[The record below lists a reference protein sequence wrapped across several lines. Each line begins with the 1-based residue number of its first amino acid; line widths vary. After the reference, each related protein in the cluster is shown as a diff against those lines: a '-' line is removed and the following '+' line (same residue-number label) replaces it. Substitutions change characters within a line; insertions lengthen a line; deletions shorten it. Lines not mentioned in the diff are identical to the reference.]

1 MTMRRAVWGLLLL
14 PGLAT
19 ADTFGGF
26 SGVDR
31 PYLVNADKVCAPV
44 KVEKGAAAG
53 VPVCEKAAAD
63 IIAKLSFKEPVIQSG
78 AKATFAATASGRTL
92 TITRKQAGTPVLT
105 WTAPDTIKVVD
116 LYADQY
122 ESRIAVTFTIRRA
135 GNPVTDVVAFDL
147 GQGASTTKPVDPN
160 PTTNPPPST
169 NPTPA
174 PPADPKLTK
183 AVDAARKAPKGA
195 KASAAWK
202 AVLAIDAGNSE
213 AQFRIA
219 QQQMGAKQQANALA
233 TLDALAKSTK
243 PDAIEW
249 LIEARY
255 DAAFAGLRA
264 DAKFRAAVGLDKKG
278 TSNYERLMGFGG
290 QWEQTGTPCDK
301 PEIRFNVN
309 RDRTFKLR
317 VKTVCQGSVFDSP
330 FKGTWRI
337 DGTHIVLTL
346 PNKGKAATVADEAG
360 CEFQSVG
367 DEDSLR
373 CQIGRDIEFTV
384 LPTRR

>member
-1 MTMRRAVWGLLLL
+1 MTMRRGLVALLLL

-44 KVEKGAAAG
+44 EVKGGAATGA
-53 VPVCEKAAAD
+53 PVCEKAGAD
-63 IIAKLSFKEPVIQSG
+63 IIAKLSFKEPLVQSG
-78 AKATFAATASGRTL
+78 TKATFAATTSGNTL
-92 TITRKQAGTPVLT
+92 TVTRKQAGTPVLT
-105 WTAPDTIKVVD
+105 WTAPDKIKVVD
-116 LYADQY
+116 VYADQY
-122 ESRIAVTFTIRRA
+122 ESRIAITYTIRRA
-135 GNPVTDVVAFDL
+135 GKEVTDVVAFDL

-160 PTTNPPPST
+160 PPTT

-183 AVDAARKAPKGA
+183 AIEAARKAPKGA
-195 KASAAWK
+195 KTIAAWK
-202 AVLAIDAGNSE
+202 AVLAIDAANSE
-213 AQFRIA
+213 AQFKIA
-219 QQQMGAKQQANALA
+219 QSQMTSKQQADALA
-233 TLDALAKSTK
+233 TLEALAKSSS

-249 LIEARY
+249 LIEARF

-264 DAKFRAAVGLDKKG
+264 DPKFRAATGLDKKG
-278 TSNYERLMGFGG
+278 SSLYERLMGFGG
-290 QWEQTGTPCDK
+290 QWEQTGTSCDK
-301 PEIRFNVN
+301 PEIRFTTF

-337 DGTHIVLTL
+337 DGQHIVLTL
-346 PNKGKAATVADEAG
+346 PNKGKQVSQADEAG
-360 CEFQSVG
+360 CEFQGAG
-367 DEDSLR
+367 DEDALR
-373 CQIGRDIEFTV
+373 CQIGRDIDFTV

>member
-1 MTMRRAVWGLLLL
+1 MRRAVWGLLLL

-31 PYLVNADKVCAPV
+31 PYLVNADKICAPV

-53 VPVCEKAAAD
+53 APVCEKAAAD

-160 PTTNPPPST
+160 PTMNPPPST

-183 AVDAARKAPKGA
+183 ALEAARKAKGA
-195 KASAAWK
+195 KAIAAWK
-202 AVLAIDAGNSE
+202 AVLAIDADNSE
-213 AQFRIA
+213 AAFRIA
-219 QQQMGAKQQANALA
+219 QTQMAAKQQALALA
-233 TLDALAKSTK
+233 MLEALAKSPK

>member
-1 MTMRRAVWGLLLL
+1 MTMRHATWALVLL
-14 PGLAT
+14 PGLAA

-44 KVEKGAAAG
+44 KVENAAASG
-53 VPVCEKAAAD
+53 APVCEKAAAD
-63 IIAKLSFKEPVIQSG
+63 VIAKLSFKEPLIQSG
-78 AKATFAATASGRTL
+78 TKATFAATASGNTL
-92 TITRKQAGTPVLT
+92 TVTRKQAGTPVVT
-105 WTAPDTIKVVD
+105 WTAPDKVKVVD
-116 LYADQY
+116 VYADQY
-122 ESRIAVTFTIRRA
+122 ETRIAVTYTIRRA
-135 GNPVTDVVAFDL
+135 GKEVTDVVAFDL
-147 GQGASTTKPVDPN
+147 GQGAATTKPVDPTTPT
-160 PTTNPPPST
+160 PTT
-169 NPTPA
+169 PTVPT

-183 AVDAARKAPKGA
+183 AVEAARKAKGPKA
-195 KASAAWK
+195 VTAWK

-219 QQQMGAKQQANALA
+219 QAQKGA
-233 TLDALAKSTK
+233 DAIASLETLAKSTK

-249 LIEARY
+249 LIEARF
-255 DAAFAGLRA
+255 DPAFASLRA
-264 DAKFRAAVGLDKKG
+264 DPKFRAAVGLDKKG
-278 TSNYERLMGFGG
+278 TTPYERLMGFGG

-330 FKGTWRI
+330 FKGTWRME
-337 DGTHIVLTL
+337 GTHIVLTL
-346 PNKGKAATVADEAG
+346 PNKGKQVTAADEAG
-360 CEFQSVG
+360 CEFQAVG
-367 DEDSLR
+367 DEDALR

>member
-1 MTMRRAVWGLLLL
+1 MRRAVWGLLLL

-31 PYLVNADKVCAPV
+31 PYLVNADKICAPV

-53 VPVCEKAAAD
+53 APVCEKAAAD

-160 PTTNPPPST
+160 PTMNPPPST

-183 AVDAARKAPKGA
+183 ALEAARKAKGA
-195 KASAAWK
+195 KAIAAWK
-202 AVLAIDAGNSE
+202 AVLAIDADNSE
-213 AQFRIA
+213 AAFRIA
-219 QQQMGAKQQANALA
+219 QTQMAAKQQALALA
-233 TLDALAKSTK
+233 MLEALAKSPK

-373 CQIGRDIEFTV
+373 CHIGRDIEFTV
-384 LPTRR
+384 LP

>member
-1 MTMRRAVWGLLLL
+1 MTMRRAVWALLLL

-31 PYLVNADKVCAPV
+31 PYLVNADKICAPV
-44 KVEKGAAAG
+44 KVENGAAAG
-53 VPVCEKAAAD
+53 APVCEKAAAD
-63 IIAKLSFKEPVIQSG
+63 VIARMSFKEPLIQSG
-78 AKATFAATASGRTL
+78 TKAMFGATASGNTL
-92 TITRKQAGTPVLT
+92 TVTRKQAGTPVLT
-105 WTAPDTIKVVD
+105 WNAPDKIKVVD

-122 ESRIAVTFTIRRA
+122 ETRIAVTYTIRRA
-135 GNPVTDVVAFDL
+135 GKEVTDVVAFDL
-147 GQGASTTKPVDPN
+147 GQGAATTKPVDPN
-160 PTTNPPPST
+160 PTTKPTTNPP
-169 NPTPA
+169 A
-174 PPADPKLTK
+174 APADPKLTK
-183 AVDAARKAPKGA
+183 AVETARKARKGPKA
-195 KASAAWK
+195 IAAWK
-202 AVLAIDAGNSE
+202 AVLAIDADNSE
-213 AQFRIA
+213 AGFRIA
-219 QQQMGAKQQANALA
+219 QTHMAAKQQALALA
-233 TLDALAKSTK
+233 MLEALAKSPK

-249 LIEARY
+249 LIEARF
-255 DAAFAGLRA
+255 DAAFARVRA
-264 DAKFRAAVGLDKKG
+264 DPKFRAAVGLDKKG
-278 TSNYERLMGFGG
+278 SSNYERLMGFGG

-346 PNKGKAATVADEAG
+346 PNKGKAATAADEAG
-360 CEFQSVG
+360 CEFQVAG